1 MENFIF
7 VILIYTGIYA
17 IAALGLNLVVGYTG
31 LLSLCQAGFL
41 AIGAYTTA
49 VLMNTYHIGFW
60 EAMFFS
66 GVIAAMFGLI
76 IGMPTLRLRGDYL
89 AIATLGFGEI
99 VQNVIMNWDS
109 VTNGPMGIHSIP
121 GPKLFGMTL
130 SSSIDQYK
138 PVWVAIIWL
147 IVALTYYLIRKLIRS
162 RIGRALEAIRE
173 DEIAASSMGIN
184 TAKYKVG
191 VFIAC
196 AFLGGIAGSLY
207 AGYSQAVAPLTFNFM
222 MSIMILCMVV
232 LGGLGNSFATIVGAI
247 IITIASEL
255 PRLIG
260 ISHRIPPQLNQ
271 VLFGCILVFMMIYRP
286 QGIIGRIKL
295 NYAKILK
302 KEILSTE
309 K

>member
-7 VILIYTGIYA
+7 LILIYTGIYA
-17 IAALGLNLVVGYTG
+17 IAALGLNLIVGYTG
-31 LLSLCQAGFL
+31 LLSLCQAGFI

-49 VLMNTYHIGFW
+49 VMMNAFNTGFW
-60 EAMFFS
+60 ETMLLS
-66 GVIAAMFGLI
+66 GLVAAMFGMLI
-76 IGMPTLRLRGDYL
+76 GIPTLRLRGDYL

-121 GPKLFGMTL
+121 GPQLFGMTL
-130 SSSIDQYK
+130 SSSSNQAK
-138 PVWVAIIWL
+138 PVWVIVIWL
-147 IVALTYYLIRKLIRS
+147 IVGISYYLIRKLIRS
-162 RIGRALEAIRE
+162 RVGRALEAIRE

-184 TAKYKVG
+184 IAKYKIG
-191 VFIAC
+191 VFIVGA
-196 AFLGGIAGSLY
+196 AFGGIAGSLY
-207 AGYSQAVAPLTFNFM
+207 AGYSQAIAPLTFNFM

-232 LGGLGNSFATIVGAI
+232 LGGLGNSFATVVGAV
-247 IITIASEL
+247 IITVAAEL

-302 KEILSTE
+302 EEISNTE